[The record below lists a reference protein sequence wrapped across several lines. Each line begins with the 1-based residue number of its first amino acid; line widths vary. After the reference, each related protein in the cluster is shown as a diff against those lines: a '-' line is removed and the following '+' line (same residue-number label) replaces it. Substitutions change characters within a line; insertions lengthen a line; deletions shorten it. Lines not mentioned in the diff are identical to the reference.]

1 MTTYD
6 YFLENEGFRRF
17 FEKCLQKYI
26 SYGKVTG
33 VIVLDDI
40 SREEADAFTR
50 FFGKIYEEGMT
61 VRIKISEFLR
71 AISNSKLEDFDFLTY
86 FKLIDKDFKGLSKK
100 EENLKNLDDYHKYL
114 LNLPV
119 DLKLKSIIINPNKS
133 FNAILHLRYKKNKDE
148 LTNDL
153 LNIDILLKNIP
164 EKAVLLPV
172 YAALTGNSHYLDF
185 DSPTLFY
192 QVLSVILNKS
202 YENTINGKKNLL
214 KMINVYMDPT
224 SNYVITY
231 NLKINGTF
239 DIFYKLYG
247 CLNMNLENIS
257 PINIINGINNQIY
270 IFENP
275 SVLNY
280 LKANN
285 VMASIIVCNGIPNL
299 AMYSI
304 LDKISPDCKI
314 YYHGDYDPEGLL
326 IADKLK
332 KYCDRLRFIGY
343 NENSYLHSK
352 PNKKISASSI
362 HKLNLVTSRE
372 LQEVK
377 KCIEEKKMAGYEEN
391 ILGNIKI
398 FIEKR
403 NNNK

>member
-1 MTTYD
+1 M
-6 YFLENEGFRRF
+6 
-17 FEKCLQKYI
+17 
-26 SYGKVTG
+26 
-33 VIVLDDI
+33 
-40 SREEADAFTR
+40 
-50 FFGKIYEEGMT
+50 
-61 VRIKISEFLR
+61 
-71 AISNSKLEDFDFLTY
+71 
-86 FKLIDKDFKGLSKK
+86 
-100 EENLKNLDDYHKYL
+100 
-114 LNLPV
+114 
-119 DLKLKSIIINPNKS
+119 
-133 FNAILHLRYKKNKDE
+133 
-148 LTNDL
+148 
-153 LNIDILLKNIP
+153 LNINILLKNIS
-164 EKAVLLPV
+164 EKSVLLPV

-192 QVLSVILNKS
+192 QVLSIILNKP
-202 YENTINGKKNLL
+202 YENTINCKKNLL
-214 KMINVYMDPT
+214 KTINVYTDPT

-257 PINIINGINNQIY
+257 PINNINGLNNQIY

-285 VMASIIVCNGIPNL
+285 VKASIIVCNGIPNL

-304 LDKISPDCKI
+304 LDRISSDCKI
-314 YYHGDYDPEGLL
+314 FYHGDYDPEGLL
-326 IADKLK
+326 IADKLR

-343 NENSYLHSK
+343 NESSYLHSK

-362 HKLNLVTSRE
+362 HKLSLVTSKE

-377 KCIEEKKMAGYEEN
+377 KCIEEKKVAGYEEN
-391 ILGNIKI
+391 ILENIKI